1 MFTVNAVLFDR
12 DHTITI
18 DDPPYNGDPDLV
30 RPMPGAVE
38 AVARLRTA
46 GIPVGVVTNQAGI
59 GLGLL
64 THEQVEK
71 VNARV
76 DEVVGPFDTWQYCP
90 HAPADECSCRK
101 PAPGLILR
109 AADALGVDARTVVVI
124 GDTVMDVGAAESAGA
139 TGILVLTD
147 RTRASEMRRSRL
159 VCRDLLSAVDW
170 VLAGQWVMP
179 A

>member
-1 MFTVNAVLFDR
+1 MAVNAVLFDR
-12 DHTITI
+12 DHTLTI